1 MALATERG
9 EELPYKISKREVI
22 AETRELSVK
31 VFTLAQGEVL
41 PWHFHSE
48 IDDIFFCLEG
58 QIGVETRAPEAK
70 RVLRPGERLTVPART
85 EHLVTNA
92 GSGTSRYLLV
102 QGVGK
107 YDFIPADKARK

>member
-1 MALATERG
+1 MAVATERG
-9 EELPYKISKREVI
+9 DELPYKISKREVI
-22 AETRELSVK
+22 AETPELSVK

-58 QIGVETRAPEAK
+58 RIGVETRAPEAK

-107 YDFIPADKARK
+107 YDFVPADKAPK